1 MDLWPI
7 RIDRE
12 GTLGQVDV
20 ALRNDGPGEWYHNR
34 VMYQIAI
41 VDGNAMVYTSSEV
54 QAEFVH
60 EDWEF
65 VEDLGPADQVAI
77 EFDGYWEREPNGR
90 YRFYSTG
97 EPFCFIVNG
106 GELSAKRWVDGTPTS
121 FVLATGV
128 DKIDTV
134 RGWKSVEFPT
144 DDHGLIVTYLK
155 AGIVYY
161 RNYALQDVNPPVH
174 AWETEK
180 EVTDLP
186 TPAVNLSVFRTNDYR
201 VIFACEH
208 NGDIYWAVSERN
220 WSGMGIESHII
231 DVTGTE
237 LLVDFIPIAYI
248 DGYHEDTIT
257 LEGTEVAAM
266 LCPAIWPSVDTI
278 YNPEDEEE
286 EPIVDVIYIAL
297 TLDIYGDGTG
307 LESAFTVTDEIST
320 NYNVISTAKG
330 PTNNILTLHT
340 ENFEGASGDLTVNY
354 TFDTAPIYSQVEGGC
369 LMELDDFNITFTPTV
384 APPEGY
390 TAHTI
395 TVAGTEL
402 DVDFKVIT
410 YEDGHTD
417 HSITVAGTEVFVD
430 FIHTDDI
437 VT

>member
-1 MDLWPI
+1 MDLFPI

-248 DGYHEDTIT
+248 DGYHEHTIT
-257 LEGTEVAAM
+257 VEGT
-266 LCPAIWPSVDTI
+266 L
-278 YNPEDEEE
+278 PEFNYYDA
-286 EPIVDVIYIAL
+286 IAL
-297 TLDIYGDGTG
+297 LWAMADNSFVSAENDGHFTINARTEHF
-307 LESAFTVTDEIST
+307 LTSITEANFTVTDTGASNFGIT
-320 NYNVISTAKG
+320 DITVGAT
-330 PTNNILTLHT
+330 PWDLTLT
-340 ENFEGASGDLTVNY
+340 VEDLSYSTPGDLTLKFLGSGA
-354 TFDTAPIYSQVEGGC
+354 TKGEAGQDHDPFE
-369 LMELDDFNITFTPTV
+369 ITFTPTGIEYQEV
-384 APPEGY
+384 ERPEVEEIY
-390 TAHTI
+390 N
-395 TVAGTEL
+395 E
-402 DVDFKVIT
+402 
-410 YEDGHTD
+410 
-417 HSITVAGTEVFVD
+417 
-430 FIHTDDI
+430 
-437 VT
+437 